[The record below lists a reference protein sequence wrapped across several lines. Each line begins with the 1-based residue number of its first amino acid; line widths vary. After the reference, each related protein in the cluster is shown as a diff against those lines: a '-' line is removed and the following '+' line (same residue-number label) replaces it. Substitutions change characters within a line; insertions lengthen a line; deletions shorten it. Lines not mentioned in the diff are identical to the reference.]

1 MDFTSGKNASENNN
15 NNSENSQQIADSSS
29 QLASDSFNIKE
40 TEERQARELKA
51 GLHPLKVHL
60 KHFKIPIV
68 VSYVYCL
75 LFVRSILIH
84 SAIYLVLVFYFIF
97 NL

>member
-15 NNSENSQQIADSSS
+15 TNSENAHQIVDSSS
-29 QLASDSFNIKE
+29 QFASDSYSTKE

-60 KHFKIPIV
+60 FLNQLSQTLQKP
-68 VSYVYCL
+68 
-75 LFVRSILIH
+75 
-84 SAIYLVLVFYFIF
+84 
-97 NL
+97 